1 MAMNVPYEAI
11 GKGFVQQYYAM
22 FDDPTQRPNL
32 INMYN
37 AETSFMTFEG
47 LQIQGAIKI
56 MEKLTVSKVSFRRS
70 EMNAVAVP
78 HIHIFVSKSVMR
90 ESLSFQKI
98 NRIITAID
106 SQPMFDGGVLI
117 NVLGRLQR
125 VSSIPQIKKKTI
137 QRLLMIVQTDEDQP
151 HAYIQTFILKP
162 IGTSFYV
169 QHDIFRL
176 ALHDTA
182 DEDPP
187 HAFSQCFV
195 LKPMGNSYYCQH
207 DIFRLNIHDSA

>member
-22 FDDPTQRPNL
+22 FDDAAQRPNL

-56 MEKLTVSKVSFRRS
+56 MEKLT
-70 EMNAVAVP
+70 
-78 HIHIFVSKSVMR
+78 
-90 ESLSFQKI
+90 SLSFQKI

-117 NVLGRLQR
+117 NVLGRLQ
-125 VSSIPQIKKKTI
+125 
-137 QRLLMIVQTDEDQP
+137 TDEDQP
-151 HAYIQTFILKP
+151 HAYIQTFVLKP

-176 ALHDTA
+176 ALHDT
-182 DEDPP
+182 
-187 HAFSQCFV
+187 V
-195 LKPMGNSYYCQH
+195 
-207 DIFRLNIHDSA
+207 

>member
-22 FDDPTQRPNL
+22 FDDPAQRPNL

-56 MEKLTVSKVSFRRS
+56 MEKLT
-70 EMNAVAVP
+70 
-78 HIHIFVSKSVMR
+78 
-90 ESLSFQKI
+90 SLSFQKI

-117 NVLGRLQR
+117 NVLGRLQFR
-125 VSSIPQIKKKTI
+125 KLGFYTRICIKRGITGCD
-137 QRLLMIVQTDEDQP
+137 TDEDQP
-151 HAYIQTFILKP
+151 HAYIQTFVLKP
-162 IGTSFYV
+162 VGTSFYV

-207 DIFRLNIHDSA
+207 DIFRLSIHDSA